1 MWGDTDKLVIDTPS
15 AHTGNVIRRGDV
27 MYSTGSSITGVVSG
41 FTQKEEFDRRMEQL
55 ENALREIQ
63 IRSRGLRRYDG
74 PQMIELSCPHCGAP
88 AINKVDDHI
97 LKCPYCKSAYFVGT
111 DLIRAI

>member
-1 MWGDTDKLVIDTPS
+1 MWGDINELMIDNSST
-15 AHTGNVIRRGDV
+15 HTGNVICKGNT

-41 FTQKEEFDRRMEQL
+41 FTQKEEFDRRMEHL

-74 PQMIELSCPHCGAP
+74 PKMIELSCPHCGAP
-88 AINKVDDHI
+88 AVNRLDDHI

-111 DLIRAI
+111 DLIRAV